1 MFKNVRY
8 SVSQL
13 KKGMVV
19 GKDIIVGEKVA
30 LSAGVELTDRLI
42 ESLEFLDVKEIFIKE
57 KVELNQQVNLPPK
70 PLVTTQQ
77 KFFEGY
83 YQTVNML
90 QNIFEN
96 ISRTRIVSL
105 PELMTLYK
113 QRMLPLINTAG
124 VINHLYLLREQD
136 EYTFTHSLNV
146 GIICGVLGRWL
157 KYKSKDLDELIL
169 AGLLHDLGKM
179 EIPDSILNKPGKLTP
194 KEMEVMQLHSTL
206 GFKFVN
212 LVPNISQ
219 QISYGILQHHERID
233 GTGYP
238 MKVKGEQIHPFA
250 KIIAIA
256 DVYDAVTSDRPY
268 RLGMAPDQAY
278 DLLQALS
285 GSHFSPQALTEFF
298 AHLATYPIGSFVCL
312 NTGAFGIVLDVPSK
326 LPCRPLLQLVTDETG
341 LPVSEH
347 VTLDLTENLTAKIIR
362 LLTPK
367 EISALPLC
375 QA

>member
-1 MFKNVRY
+1 
-8 SVSQL
+8 
-13 KKGMVV
+13 MVV

-42 ESLEFLDVKEIFIKE
+42 ESLEFLDVKEIVVKE

-96 ISRTRIVSL
+96 ISKTRIVSL

-219 QISYGILQHHERID
+219 QISYGIFQE
-233 GTGYP
+233 
-238 MKVKGEQIHPFA
+238 VQCQ
-250 KIIAIA
+250 
-256 DVYDAVTSDRPY
+256 V
-268 RLGMAPDQAY
+268 
-278 DLLQALS
+278 
-285 GSHFSPQALTEFF
+285 
-298 AHLATYPIGSFVCL
+298 
-312 NTGAFGIVLDVPSK
+312 
-326 LPCRPLLQLVTDETG
+326 G
-341 LPVSEH
+341 LY
-347 VTLDLTENLTAKIIR
+347 K
-362 LLTPK
+362 
-367 EISALPLC
+367 
-375 QA
+375 

>member
-42 ESLEFLDVKEIFIKE
+42 ESLEFLDVKEIFVKE

-256 DVYDAVTSDRPY
+256 DVYDALTSNRIYRDKVNPFSVVEILQGEMFDKLDTYICSIFLNNVRNYFTGNIVELSDGRTAEVVKMGHFLSARPIVKT
-268 RLGMAPDQAY
+268 LEGEFI
-278 DLLQALS
+278 DLEKQK
-285 GSHFSPQALTEFF
+285 
-298 AHLATYPIGSFVCL
+298 
-312 NTGAFGIVLDVPSK
+312 GIAIVNILEED
-326 LPCRPLLQLVTDETG
+326 
-341 LPVSEH
+341 
-347 VTLDLTENLTAKIIR
+347 
-362 LLTPK
+362 
-367 EISALPLC
+367 
-375 QA
+375 